1 MNIYTVVLKKNLKN
15 YSEFGSDRRQ
25 NLHYFIQVEKLEI
38 DKLNTMKPSRKTK
51 QNNKTKQKW
60 KKKWIE
66 RNGSERTGLTWIIRR
81 CTSTRK
87 LISIVLQADRK
98 STLINRTNNAFR
110 ACLKFRKEGEI
121 YPYFLVNDC
130 LLRDT

>member
-1 MNIYTVVLKKNLKN
+1 MVLKTNLKN
-15 YSEFGSDRRQ
+15 YSEFGSDRTQ

-38 DKLNTMKPSRKTK
+38 DKLNTMKPSRQTK
-51 QNNKTKQKW
+51 QNNKTKV
-60 KKKWIE
+60 KKKKKKIK
-66 RNGSERTGLTWIIRR
+66 RNASERTGLTWIIRR
-81 CTSTRK
+81 CTSIGK
-87 LISIVLQADRK
+87 LISVVLQADRK

-121 YPYFLVNDC
+121 YLYFLDNDC